1 MPLSNLDK
9 KRIAREAT
17 AEAVCLELQK
27 WISLDPTEAE
37 QEVLQRTIL
46 AYFEQAKTKI
56 ES

>member
-27 WISLDPTEAE
+27 WISLDPSEAE